1 MGKTAN
7 DAVFAPATG
16 ADDHDSDDETETDP
30 EADDED
36 DDDCDEGQTETEI
49 NENFVNS
56 LINKISLWRRPPLL
70 ISSKSIPRTTEYNV
84 IICQSAISHKEFV

>member
-1 MGKTAN
+1 MFSHVEALGKTAN
-7 DAVFAPATG
+7 DAVFAPATS
-16 ADDHDSDDETETDP
+16 ADDHDSDGETETDP

-56 LINKISLWRRPPLL
+56 LINKIRLWRRPPLL
-70 ISSKSIPRTTEYNV
+70 
-84 IICQSAISHKEFV
+84 

>member
-7 DAVFAPATG
+7 DAVFAPATSS
-16 ADDHDSDDETETDP
+16 DDHDSDGETETDP

-36 DDDCDEGQTETEI
+36 DDDCDEGQTEAEI
-49 NENFVNS
+49 NENFVDS

-70 ISSKSIPRTTEYNV
+70 
-84 IICQSAISHKEFV
+84 

>member
-1 MGKTAN
+1 MGKTVN
-7 DAVFAPATG
+7 EAVFAPATC

-36 DDDCDEGQTETEI
+36 DDDYDEGQTETEI

-56 LINKISLWRRPPLL
+56 LIIKISLWRRPPLL
-70 ISSKSIPRTTEYNV
+70 
-84 IICQSAISHKEFV
+84 

>member
-1 MGKTAN
+1 MLSHVETLGKTAN

-16 ADDHDSDDETETDP
+16 ADDHDSDDETETDQTDP

-49 NENFVNS
+49 NENFVNN

-70 ISSKSIPRTTEYNV
+70 
-84 IICQSAISHKEFV
+84 